1 MDRIDDI
8 MGRWNRHREL
18 EVFLTTFDGAQH
30 LRLHGWLKRNDVLIK
45 SENIV
50 KEDDYFGVF
59 TIYIPESML
68 KILKKANTKKGLF
81 TDLEVMSA
89 ESERWN
95 IFQNKSK
102 DKSKLFESI
111 ENLMFSFQIRDKND
125 IEKFLKQ
132 ANETSLA
139 LFKKNDDFIDD
150 YVETPEMSKKD
161 KLKDIELMIEA
172 FVEEERYEDCALLV
186 EIKDKIKK
194 HYKKITNEYYT
205 KGTININKS
214 GSFF

>member
-50 KEDDYFGVF
+50 DQDDYFGVF
-59 TIYIPESML
+59 TVYVTENQLDKLKENNTESS
-68 KILKKANTKKGLF
+68 LF
-81 TDLEVMSA
+81 MELEVMST

-95 IFQNKSK
+95 IFKGMK
-102 DKSKLFESI
+102 DKDRLLESI
-111 ENLMFSFQIRDKND
+111 QNFMFSFQIRDKND
-125 IEKFLKQ
+125 INKFLAE

-139 LFKKNDDFIDD
+139 LFKKNKDFIDD
-150 YVETPEMSKKD
+150 YVETPEMSRKD
-161 KLKDIELMIEA
+161 KLKDLDLMIEA

-186 EIKDKIKK
+186 KIKNKVIK
-194 HYKKITNEYYT
+194 HYKKQKIKKNE
-205 KGTININKS
+205 
-214 GSFF
+214 

>member
-30 LRLHGWLKRNDVLIK
+30 LRLHGWLKRNDVLVK

-50 KEDDYFGVF
+50 DQDDYFGVF
-59 TIYIPESML
+59 TIYVNEIML
-68 KILKKANTKKGLF
+68 DKLKEENTDKDLF
-81 TDLEVMSA
+81 IDLEVMST

-95 IFQNKSK
+95 IFKGMK
-102 DKSKLFESI
+102 DKDKLFESI
-111 ENLMFSFQIRDKND
+111 QNFMFSFQIRDKKD
-125 IEKFLKQ
+125 IETFLTE

-139 LFKKNDDFIDD
+139 LFKKNKDFIDD
-150 YVETPEMSKKD
+150 YVETPEMSRKD
-161 KLKDIELMIEA
+161 KLKDLDLMIEA

-186 EIKDKIKK
+186 KIKE
-194 HYKKITNEYYT
+194 KIKLHNLKQKIRNNE
-205 KGTININKS
+205 
-214 GSFF
+214 

>member
-30 LRLHGWLKRNDVLIK
+30 LRLHGWLKRHDVLIK

-50 KEDDYFGVF
+50 DQDDYFGVF
-59 TIYIPESML
+59 TVYVTENQLDKLKENNTES
-68 KILKKANTKKGLF
+68 ALF
-81 TDLEVMSA
+81 MELEVMST

-95 IFQNKSK
+95 IFKGMR
-102 DKSKLFESI
+102 DKEKLFKNI
-111 ENLMFSFQIRDKND
+111 QNFMFSFQIRDKKD
-125 IEKFLKQ
+125 IEKFLVE

-139 LFKKNDDFIDD
+139 LFKKNNDFVDD
-150 YVETPEMSKKD
+150 YVETPEMSAKD
-161 KLKDIELMIEA
+161 KIKDLDLMIEA

-186 EIKDKIKK
+186 EIKDKVKK
-194 HYKKITNEYYT
+194 HYKKLKIKKHE
-205 KGTININKS
+205 
-214 GSFF
+214 

>member
-8 MGRWNRHREL
+8 MGRWKRHREL

-30 LRLHGWLKRNDVLIK
+30 LRLHGWLKRNDVIIK

-50 KEDDYFGVF
+50 DQDDYFGVF
-59 TIYIPESML
+59 TVYVTENQLDKLKENNTESS
-68 KILKKANTKKGLF
+68 LF
-81 TDLEVMSA
+81 MDLEVMST

-95 IFQNKSK
+95 IFQNMPKKK
-102 DKSKLFESI
+102 DDLFESI
-111 ENLMFSFQIRDKND
+111 QNFMFSFQIRDKND

-139 LFKKNDDFIDD
+139 LFKKNNDFIDD
-150 YVETPEMSKKD
+150 YVETEEMSAKD
-161 KLKDIELMIEA
+161 KVKDLDLMIEA

-186 EIKDKIKK
+186 KIKEK
-194 HYKKITNEYYT
+194 VIKYYEKSIIKKQL
-205 KGTININKS
+205 
-214 GSFF
+214 